1 MKNQTAITNMTL
13 LSPVKYGINE
23 KKKKELDLLTSQVL
37 DAENNVT
44 QLQAIVDS
52 LTQKSATFQAFLATA
67 DANRSQ
73 ALSNKNMIDNVV
85 QMANDL
91 QQNSEI
97 AFTEMVLA
105 KEKSES
111 VAENINSVIGKLIY
125 SAESI
130 NKLANLIV
138 RKKAQNPL
146 ISDELVSTITTA
158 GTDANNAVALT
169 LIALKSSFAAQA
181 TSQESEAACTLE
193 YTQSITLTDT
203 LSKDKETK
211 TTTSQCI
218 QNMLNDAYTTAKD
231 DYERAQDANNKT
243 LKQLNQK
250 TVELNKAQ
258 IQLRSLQL
266 GLAAANAAALAS

>member
-1 MKNQTAITNMTL
+1 MKNQTLVTNMTVL
-13 LSPVKYGINE
+13 TPAKYGINE
-23 KKKKELDLLTSQVL
+23 KKKKELDLLTIQVQ

-52 LTQKSATFQAFLATA
+52 LTQKSATFQAFLSAA
-67 DANRSQ
+67 DANRAQ
-73 ALSNKNMIDNVV
+73 ALSNKNLVDSVV
-85 QMANDL
+85 QTANDL
-91 QQNSEI
+91 VENSQI

-105 KEKSES
+105 KEKSEA
-111 VAENINSVIGKLIY
+111 VAENVNSVIGKLIY

-130 NKLANLIV
+130 NRLANLIV

-169 LIALKSSFAAQA
+169 LVALKSAFAAQA

-193 YTQSITLTDT
+193 YTQSITLADT
-203 LSKDKETK
+203 LSVDKETK
-211 TTTSQCI
+211 NATSQCI
-218 QNMLNDAYTTAKD
+218 QKMLDGAYTTAKE